1 MPNPGDGITAPPELF
16 DRMRSTLDGGTQAL
30 RGLADAA
37 PPGTNAGESTA
48 PLVETLGKLLEA
60 SAGVLAGTEEMAAD
74 VHAARETYLSDDDAA
89 AGMFRR
95 GGQ

>member
-1 MPNPGDGITAPPELF
+1 MTNPGDGITAPPELF
-16 DRMRSTLDGGTQAL
+16 DRMHGTLDGGTQAL

-37 PPGTNAGESTA
+37 PPGTDAGESTA

-60 SAGVLAGTEEMAAD
+60 SAGILAGTEEMATD
-74 VHAARETYLSDDDAA
+74 VQAVRETYLNDDDAA
-89 AGMFRR
+89 AGLFRR